1 METKSK
7 VINLTDICEERQF
20 KKIFDAYVSVVRNYI
35 YYRFGDLEKAEDA
48 TQEAFVKLWENCA
61 KVSAE
66 KAKSF
71 LFTVANNL
79 SLNQVA
85 HQKVVLKYAKETQN
99 QVYNESP
106 EFKLREKEFEEKLNR
121 VINNLSEAQRTA
133 FLLNR
138 IEGMKYAEIAH
149 QLGISVKAVEKRIHK
164 ALLILRNEIGDI

>member
-1 METKSK
+1 MKPTGK
-7 VINLTDICEERQF
+7 VIELTNLCEERQF
-20 KKIFDAYVSVVRNYI
+20 RKVFDSYVDMVRNYI

-48 TQEAFVKLWENCA
+48 TQEAFVKLWENCT
-61 KVSAE
+61 KVSTD

-85 HQKVVLKYAKETQN
+85 HQKVVLKYTKEAPNASFSQ
-99 QVYNESP
+99 SP
-106 EFKLREKEFEEKLNR
+106 EFQFREKEFEEKLNR

-138 IEGMKYAEIAH
+138 IEGMKYAEIAQ
-149 QLGISVKAVEKRIHK
+149 QLDISVKAVEKRIHK
-164 ALLILRNEIGDI
+164 ALVILRKEIGDI

>member
-1 METKSK
+1 MKPTGK
-7 VINLTDICEERQF
+7 VIELANLCEEVQF
-20 KKIFDAYVSVVRNYI
+20 RKVFDTYVKVVRNYI

-61 KVSAE
+61 KVSAD
-66 KAKSF
+66 KAKAF

-85 HQKVVLKYAKETQN
+85 HQKVVLKYAKESRSDA
-99 QVYNESP
+99 YSESP
-106 EFKLREKEFEEKLNR
+106 EFQFREKEFEEKLNT

-138 IEGMKYAEIAH
+138 IEGMKYVEIAQH
-149 QLGISVKAVEKRIHK
+149 LGISVKAVEKRIHK
-164 ALLILRNEIGDI
+164 ALLILRTEIGDI

>member
-1 METKSK
+1 MKPKSK
-7 VINLTDICEERQF
+7 VIGLTDICEERQF
-20 KKIFDAYVSVVRNYI
+20 KKIFDSYVAQVRNYI

-61 KVSAE
+61 KVSAD

-71 LFTVANNL
+71 LFTVANNM

-85 HQKVVLKYAKETQN
+85 HQKVVLRYAKESRSDA
-99 QVYNESP
+99 YSESP
-106 EFKLREKEFEEKLNR
+106 EFQFREKEFEEKLNT

-138 IEGMKYAEIAH
+138 IEGMKYVEIAQH
-149 QLGISVKAVEKRIHK
+149 LGISVKAVEKRIHK
-164 ALLILRNEIGDI
+164 ALIILRNEIGNI